1 MTNKKLFLIAGPCAV
16 ENRDVI
22 FRTCDRLKTITDKLD
37 IDFVFKSSFRKAN
50 RTSVHSFKGLG
61 DEIALRILQDVKK
74 EFGVRIT
81 SDVHERVDV
90 EISKDILDIIQIP
103 AYLIRQTDLLEYA
116 AKSGK
121 TVNLK
126 KAQFLPAASMIH
138 VIEKLNYYGCG
149 DFILTERG
157 TMNGTQDIVVD
168 FRNIPILK
176 TMGQTIVDITHTIQ
190 KPNQMVGVSG
200 GETEYIEL
208 MGRSAIINGSD
219 GLFMETHPDPIN
231 ALSDGNTMINLNDVE
246 DMLGRFVKIKN
257 LYHEIYD

>member
-1 MTNKKLFLIAGPCAV
+1 MTNNKLFLIAGPCAV
-16 ENRDVI
+16 ESRDVI
-22 FRTCDRLKTITDKLD
+22 FRTCDKLKTITDKLD
-37 IDFVFKSSFRKAN
+37 IEFVFKSSFRKAN
-50 RTSVHSFKGLG
+50 RTSIHSFKGLG
-61 DEIALRILQDVKK
+61 DEIALRILEDVKK

-103 AYLIRQTDLLEYA
+103 AYLVRQTDLLEYA

-126 KAQFLPAASMIH
+126 KAQFLPASSMVHI
-138 VIEKLNYYGCG
+138 IEKLNYYGCK

-176 TMGQTIVDITHTIQ
+176 TMGQTIVDITHTVQ
-190 KPNQMVGVSG
+190 KPNQIVGVSG

-208 MGRSAIINGSD
+208 MGRSALINGSD

-246 DMLGRFVKIKN
+246 DMLGRFIKIKN
-257 LYHEIYD
+257 LHHEIYD